1 MKTNV
6 TLSIV
11 LGLALAACGGAG
23 AGAGGGAG
31 GGGGSMGGGGGGGDT
46 GGGGD
51 VGSLTLRNNSS
62 YMIYQMHL
70 SPYDDPSWGPDL
82 LGGDPLLPGE
92 GGRAPV
98 FQCAK
103 YDLKL
108 VDDEG
113 GECVVNDIDLCFNDE
128 DWSIDDDDLAI
139 CQDGWG
145 H

>member
-1 MKTNV
+1 MKTKM
-6 TLSIV
+6 LSV
-11 LGLALAACGGAG
+11 LFGLTLAACGGA
-23 AGAGGGAG
+23 AGGAG
-31 GGGGSMGGGGGGGDT
+31 GGGGGTVPSGGGGGGG
-46 GGGGD
+46 GGGEMD
-51 VGSLTLRNNSS
+51 VGSLTLRNASS

-82 LGGDPLLPGE
+82 LNSDPLLPGE
-92 GGRAPV
+92 GGTAPV
-98 FQCAK
+98 FACSK

-113 GECVVNDIDLCFNDE
+113 GECIVNDIDLCFNDE
-128 DWSIDDDDLAI
+128 DWTIDDDTLAI